1 MIRLPETGPEV
12 GRCVCGVVI
21 REDSFRDKKSEKEW
35 FLSSLCMECQDRVFL
50 VPPQEVGAVRH
61 TVRFGV
67 LAAHRRS
74 GRQILEVALLPF
86 RFIPAL
92 HIVAWE
98 PRYTLRIGPV
108 LPLTLPA
115 ELDPMFRILA
125 GHRVHLTE
133 VDSFEDPRLAEWFSD
148 LDLLA
153 TLDRRA
159 GEEIVG
165 ACPVLGD
172 AHAVALADDD
182 PVARSSSPDR
192 SFRSTALS
200 GPEVSISSA
209 SGSSL
214 PPSPLR
220 LCARLGAA
228 LGLEEQKPLW
238 HLFESVKD
246 RFSNPS
252 NPKGA
257 PR

>member
-1 MIRLPETGPEV
+1 
-12 GRCVCGVVI
+12 
-21 REDSFRDKKSEKEW
+21 
-35 FLSSLCMECQDRVFL
+35 
-50 VPPQEVGAVRH
+50 
-61 TVRFGV
+61 
-67 LAAHRRS
+67 
-74 GRQILEVALLPF
+74 
-86 RFIPAL
+86 
-92 HIVAWE
+92 
-98 PRYTLRIGPV
+98 
-108 LPLTLPA
+108 
-115 ELDPMFRILA
+115 MFRILA

-133 VDSFEDPRLAEWFSD
+133 VKSFEDPRLAGWFSD

-159 GEEIVG
+159 AEEIVG

-172 AHAVALADDD
+172 AHAVALSDDIPWRD
-182 PVARSSSPDR
+182 LVSRPLVPFDGFVRSQGLDL
-192 SFRSTALS
+192 FR
-200 GPEVSISSA
+200 I
-209 SGSSL
+209 GSSL

-238 HLFESVKD
+238 HLFESVKH

>member
-172 AHAVALADDD
+172 AHAVALADAIPWRDIVSRPLIPFD
-182 PVARSSSPDR
+182 GFVRSRGLDL
-192 SFRSTALS
+192 FRA
-200 GPEVSISSA
+200 
-209 SGSSL
+209 GSSL

-228 LGLEEQKPLW
+228 LGLEEHKPLW

-246 RFSNPS
+246 QFSKPLQ
-252 NPKGA
+252 PEGV